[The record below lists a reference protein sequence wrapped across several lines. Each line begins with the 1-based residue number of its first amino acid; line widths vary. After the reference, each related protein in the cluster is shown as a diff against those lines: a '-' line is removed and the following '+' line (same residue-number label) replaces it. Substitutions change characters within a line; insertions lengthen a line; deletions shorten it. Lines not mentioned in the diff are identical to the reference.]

1 MIAVSPPPGLP
12 SRRRDRRKIE
22 LAENLMD
29 LIPRRNSLVSQVV
42 ETIQSGIA
50 KNVWREWLPGE
61 RALAESLHVSR
72 NTLRAAIAQL
82 ERDGVVRAEHPLGT
96 RIVTKRGDPG
106 SDKKH
111 HVVALLMPEPITALR
126 PKIALI
132 VDELRGHLAE
142 LGFRLRLFH
151 GEHYLASG
159 ASRRLQRLVADNPHD
174 CWVLTLVPD
183 RVKLWFQEQGVPCVV
198 SGTCGP
204 GLKLPFVDLD
214 YHALC
219 RHAAGQMTSLGH
231 RRIVFLTEKSTKA
244 GDVASERGF
253 VEGIESAS
261 DRAAEGFVVHH
272 QNTNNSVLKTLD
284 RLFHGGPAHPR
295 PTAMFVANPHF
306 YLLVLTYL
314 HGLGLRVPADI
325 SLVCRDDDSFL
336 NYIHPVPTRY
346 SFDEA
351 SFARRLFKLIMQ
363 TVECSHI
370 VKKDIR
376 IMPDYRKGATL
387 AAPGGGD
394 VLEFNKDEHTLQD

>member
-1 MIAVSPPPGLP
+1 MIAASLPPGLP
-12 SRRRDRRKIE
+12 PRRRDRRKIE
-22 LAENLMD
+22 LVENLMD
-29 LIPRRNSLVSQVV
+29 LMPQRNSLVSQVV
-42 ETIQSGIA
+42 ETIQSGID

-72 NTLRAAIAQL
+72 NTLRTAIALL
-82 ERDGVVRAEHPLGT
+82 ERTGVVRAEHPLGT
-96 RIVTKRGDPG
+96 RIVTKRGRPG
-106 SDKKH
+106 AGKKR

-142 LGFRLRLFH
+142 IGFRLHLFH
-151 GEHYLASG
+151 GEHYFATG
-159 ASRRLQRLVADNPHD
+159 ATRRLQRLVADHPHD
-174 CWVLTLVPD
+174 CWILTLAPD
-183 RVKLWFQEQGVPCVV
+183 RVKLWFQEQGIPCVV

-219 RHAAGQMTSLGH
+219 RHAAGRMTALGH
-231 RRIVFLTEKSTKA
+231 KRVVFLTEKSTKA

-253 VEGIESAS
+253 VEGIESAGNR
-261 DRAAEGFVVHH
+261 DAGGFVVRH

-284 RLFHGGPAHPR
+284 RLFHGGPANPP

-351 SFARRLFKLIMQ
+351 LFARRLFKLIMQ
-363 TVECSHI
+363 TVEGVHI

-387 AAPGGGD
+387 AAPGGGA
-394 VLEFNKDEHTLQD
+394 LEFNKDGHAFQD

>member
-22 LAENLMD
+22 LVENLMD
-29 LIPRRNSLVSQVV
+29 LIPQRNSLVSQVAG
-42 ETIQSGIA
+42 TIQSGIDQ
-50 KNVWREWLPGE
+50 NVWREWLPGE
-61 RALAESLHVSR
+61 RTLAESLHVSR

-82 ERDGVVRAEHPLGT
+82 GRAGVVRAERPLGT
-96 RIVTKRGDPG
+96 RIVSKRGGAG
-106 SDKKH
+106 SEKKRR
-111 HVVALLMPEPITALR
+111 VVALLMPEPITALR

-142 LGFRLRLFH
+142 LGLRLHLFH
-151 GEHYLASG
+151 GEHYFAAG

-174 CWVLTLVPD
+174 CWILTLVPD
-183 RVKLWFQEQGVPCVV
+183 RVKQWFQDQGVPCVV
-198 SGTCGP
+198 SGTCGA

-231 RRIVFLTEKSTKA
+231 KRVVFLTEKSNKA

-253 VEGIESAS
+253 LEGIASASGRDVEGC
-261 DRAAEGFVVHH
+261 VVHH

-284 RLFHGGPAHPR
+284 RLFHGGPSGPR
-295 PTAMFVANPHF
+295 PTAMLVANPHF
-306 YLLVLTYL
+306 YLLALTYL

-336 NYIHPVPTRY
+336 NYVHPAPTRY

-351 SFARRLFKLIMQ
+351 SFTRHLFRLVIQ
-363 TVECSHI
+363 TVKGSHI
-370 VKKDIR
+370 VRNDIR
-376 IMPDYRKGATL
+376 IMPDYGKGATL
-387 AAPGGGD
+387 AAPPVSAPATRPAGR
-394 VLEFNKDEHTLQD
+394 

>member
-1 MIAVSPPPGLP
+1 MIAVSPPPDLHP
-12 SRRRDRRKIE
+12 PHRRDRRKIE

-29 LIPRRNSLVSQVV
+29 LIPQRNSLVSQVV
-42 ETIQSGIA
+42 ETIQSGID
-50 KNVWREWLPGE
+50 KNIWREWLPSE
-61 RALAESLHVSR
+61 RSLAESLHVSR

-82 ERDGVVRAEHPLGT
+82 ERTGAVRAEHPLGT
-96 RIVTKRGDPG
+96 RIISRRHRSGAG
-106 SDKKH
+106 KKH
-111 HVVALLMPEPITALR
+111 HIVALLMPEPITALR

-142 LGFRLRLFH
+142 LGLRLRLFH
-151 GEHYLASG
+151 GEHYLSSG

-183 RVKLWFQEQGVPCVV
+183 RVKQWFQDQGIPCVV
-198 SGTCGP
+198 SGTCGT

-219 RHAAGQMTSLGH
+219 RHAAGQMASLGH
-231 RRIVFLTEKSTKA
+231 KRMVFLTEKSTKA
-244 GDVASERGF
+244 GDVASELGF
-253 VEGIESAS
+253 LNGIESAS
-261 DRAAEGFVVHH
+261 DRNVEGFVVHH
-272 QNTNNSVLKTLD
+272 QNTNTSVLKALD
-284 RLFHGGPAHPR
+284 RLFPAAPPHSR
-295 PTAMFVANPHF
+295 PTAMLVANPHF

-314 HGLGLRVPADI
+314 HSLGLRVPADI

-336 NYIHPVPTRY
+336 NYMHPAPTRY

-363 TVECSHI
+363 TVEGVHI

-387 AAPGGGD
+387 AAPDGA
-394 VLEFNKDEHTLQD
+394 NNI